1 MSGEISLFTVITSFS
16 PSGYEA
22 YAHKFISSFFLNWPQ
37 EVNLIC
43 AWEGVHP
50 DPNLNG
56 FDLLSTEPA
65 RSFYFRW
72 ATSKIVKGLQ
82 EGEKKWGP
90 KARRK
95 GYSFRHDAW
104 RFSHK
109 VFAVAA
115 ASRYV
120 EGGKLFWIDADVVT
134 NRPVATSLLDS
145 LLADDIH
152 LSYIPRTNY
161 HSECGFVGYNL
172 EHKETREFIEAYE
185 RQYSLDRFLSDD
197 AWDDCHQLD
206 YLIKA
211 SDLRCFRIN
220 STHNGQPF
228 DTSILGEYMTHYK
241 GARKPGGIAG

>member
-115 ASRYV
+115 ASRYI

-134 NRPVATSLLDS
+134 NKPVPTRLLDS
-145 LLADDIH
+145 LLADRVH
-152 LSYIPRTNY
+152 LCYLPRTNY
-161 HSECGFVGYNL
+161 HSELGFVGYNL
-172 EHKETREFIEAYE
+172 QHKETREFIEAYE
-185 RQYSLDRFLSDD
+185 RQYSLDRFLSDEN
-197 AWDDCHQLD
+197 WDDCHQFD
-206 YLIKA
+206 YLVKA
-211 SDLRCFRIN
+211 SDLRCSLLR
-220 STHNGQPF
+220 STSNAQPF
-228 DTSILGEYMTHYK
+228 DTSVLGEYMTHYK